1 MKRLSVAV
9 LIDGTYTTDDKGA
22 KTYQALGQETVDKL
36 ESLVRSAIGF
46 NAERG
51 DQVEVINMPFTG
63 FEDLANTAPEF
74 NLLGFNKEEIMRMAE
89 GLGVAFVAVLV
100 IVLVV
105 RPLVSKAFEAMPAG
119 EDQLMSSEGGMAQL
133 TGPGGVP
140 MPVPG
145 VDEEDEDLDELIDID
160 KVEGRV
166 KASSVRKINDIVDK
180 HPEEALAIVRT
191 WLYQET

>member
-1 MKRLSVAV
+1 
-9 LIDGTYTTDDKGA
+9 
-22 KTYQALGQETVDKL
+22 
-36 ESLVRSAIGF
+36 
-46 NAERG
+46 
-51 DQVEVINMPFTG
+51 MPFTG
-63 FEDLANTAPEF
+63 FEDLSAGGEEF

-105 RPLVSKAFEAMPAG
+105 RPLVSKAFESMPSG
-119 EDQLMSSEGGMAQL
+119 DDQLMSTEGGMAQL

-145 VDEEDEDLDELIDID
+145 AGEDEDDLDELIDID

-191 WLYQET
+191 WLYQES